1 MPFSN
6 AIRGFRE
13 NVRRP
18 FPERQVKSAP
28 GGLPKCS
35 LGPQRNER
43 HLIDQPP
50 SIAQHPT
57 TLTEN
62 SADRYPPAPA
72 PSRAPSGPGRASP
85 DKALHVVAAFAV
97 HQQPEAVAAAD
108 QGERGF
114 GGPEHHDAGRGGCCG
129 AQAARMGFGLRPRG
143 GGDDHRGEPSERRQ
157 HAIRCARRSR
167 ARKTPPARPRQ
178 RPASP
183 GDAAERSGSGHG
195 SCAPSARPGRSPAT
209 AADRSVRRRADRR
222 STGRDRHRPR
232 RPASSAGNCAPW
244 PPAACR

>member
-57 TLTEN
+57 TLTEKLCG
-62 SADRYPPAPA
+62 SISTCTCTEP
-72 PSRAPSGPGRASP
+72 RAFGPLAEHLP
-85 DKALHVVAAFAV
+85 DKALHVVAAFAM

-114 GGPEHHDAGRGGCCG
+114 GGPSTMMPVAAGCGG
-129 AQAARMGFGLRPRG
+129 AQAARMGLRPR
-143 GGDDHRGEPSERRQ
+143 
-157 HAIRCARRSR
+157 AVW
-167 ARKTPPARPRQ
+167 RPR
-178 RPASP
+178 
-183 GDAAERSGSGHG
+183 
-195 SCAPSARPGRSPAT
+195 
-209 AADRSVRRRADRR
+209 
-222 STGRDRHRPR
+222 
-232 RPASSAGNCAPW
+232 
-244 PPAACR
+244 